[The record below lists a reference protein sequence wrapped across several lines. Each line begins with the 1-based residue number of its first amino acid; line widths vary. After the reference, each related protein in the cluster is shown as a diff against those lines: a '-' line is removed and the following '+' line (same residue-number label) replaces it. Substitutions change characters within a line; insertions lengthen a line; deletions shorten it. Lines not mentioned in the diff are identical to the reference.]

1 MHSEEIADYAG
12 LVRSSPGLTVCMAI
26 VMFSLL
32 GLPPLSGFAAKVTIF
47 ISLIQGKMFAL
58 LMIGVLNT
66 VLSLFY
72 YLRVVKVMTLGTEH
86 PDHPLPAISLGSMA
100 GFYFAVLT
108 IPVVALFFL
117 WGGLWNWAHAA
128 AAALLY

>member
-1 MHSEEIADYAG
+1 
-12 LVRSSPGLTVCMAI
+12 MAI

-47 ISLIQGKMFAL
+47 LSLIQGKMLAL

-72 YLRVVKVMTLGTEH
+72 YLRVVKVMTLGMEH
-86 PDHPLPAISLGSMA
+86 PDRPLPAIPFLSMA
-100 GFYFAVLT
+100 GFYFAALT
-108 IPVVALFFL
+108 VPVVALLFL